1 MCPILGGRPRLLD
14 AGPVKRSDGPM
25 IGRHRAALFATSTM
39 TGFGI
44 ASWITRT
51 PAVRDELGAS
61 IETMGIV
68 LLGLSVGSMIGILSA
83 GVLVRRLGTRPLI
96 VLGGALPVVG
106 MLLVAVLAPA
116 QLAVGVWAGLFCIG
130 FGCGLA
136 EIGLNV
142 EAAAVERQLSR
153 PVVPVLHA
161 CFSLGTVLGGATG
174 IALTAARTPVIVHLL
189 VATAVMAGLAVFAA
203 VNLRPVDRATPEST
217 TTPASA
223 SATALVAPR
232 LRSVLTLQVLLIAV
246 ITLAMAF
253 AEGAASDWLPLLMTT
268 DHDAP
273 EAVGSLVFTGFALAM
288 FVGRIAGTPLVA
300 RFGRVAVIRV
310 CAAVGAVGVLLV
322 VVSPNPVL
330 AAAAAGVWGLGIALG
345 FPLAISA
352 AGDHPT
358 DGDRRVSVV
367 ATAGYVAFLAGPPAL
382 GFLGEHLGL
391 QTAMLVPAALLV
403 AALLAA
409 PAVRA
414 RTAFEELRP
423 APLG

>member
-1 MCPILGGRPRLLD
+1 
-14 AGPVKRSDGPM
+14 M

-61 IETMGIV
+61 IEAMGIV
-68 LLGLSVGSMIGILSA
+68 LLGLSIGSMIGILGA
-83 GVLVRRLGTRPLI
+83 GALVRRIGTRPL
-96 VLGGALPVVG
+96 VLLGGALPVVG

-116 QLAVGVWAGLFCIG
+116 QLAAGVWAGLFCIG
-130 FGCGLA
+130 FGAGSA

-142 EAAAVERQLSR
+142 EAAAVERHLGR

-161 CFSLGTVLGGATG
+161 CFSLGTVLGGAAG
-174 IALTAARTPVIVHLL
+174 IVLTAVGTPVLVHLL
-189 VATAVMAGLAVFAA
+189 VATVVMAGLATFAA
-203 VNLRPVDRATPEST
+203 LNLRPLPRSEPGPS
-217 TTPASA
+217 SA
-223 SATALVAPR
+223 AAPRR
-232 LRSVLTLQVLLIAV
+232 LRSVITAQVLLIAV

-268 DHDAP
+268 DHAAP

-288 FVGRIAGTPLVA
+288 LVGRSAGTPLVA
-300 RFGRVAVIRV
+300 RVGRVAVIRG
-310 CAAVGAVGVLLV
+310 CAAVGVVGVLLV
-322 VVSPNPVL
+322 VVSPSPVL
-330 AAAAAGVWGLGIALG
+330 TAAAAGVWGLGIALG

-367 ATAGYVAFLAGPPAL
+367 ATAGYVAFLTGPPAL
-382 GFLGEHLGL
+382 GFLGQHLGL
-391 QTAMLVPAALLV
+391 QAAMLVPAALLV
-403 AALLAA
+403 LALLAA
-409 PAVRA
+409 PAA
-414 RTAFEELRP
+414 RGASVFVERRD
-423 APLG
+423 

>member
-1 MCPILGGRPRLLD
+1 
-14 AGPVKRSDGPM
+14 M

-51 PAVRDELGAS
+51 PAIRDELGAS
-61 IETMGIV
+61 IEAMGIV
-68 LLGLSVGSMIGILSA
+68 ILGLSIGSMIGILGA
-83 GVLVRRLGTRPLI
+83 GVLVRRLGTRPLV
-96 VLGGALPVVG
+96 VLGGALPVTG
-106 MLLVAVLAPA
+106 MLLVALSTPA
-116 QLAVGVWAGLFCIG
+116 QLAVGVWGGLFLIG
-130 FGCGLA
+130 FGSGVA

-142 EAAAVERQLSR
+142 EAAAVERRIGR

-161 CFSLGTVLGGATG
+161 CFSLGTVLGGVAG
-174 IALTAARTPVIVHLL
+174 IAVTAARTPVLVHL
-189 VATAVMAGLAVFAA
+189 VGATIVMAALAAFAA
-203 VNLRPVDRATPEST
+203 VGLRPVPRDAPE
-217 TTPASA
+217 P
-223 SATALVAPR
+223 TAAGAPAPR
-232 LRSVLTLQVLLIAV
+232 LRAVLTVQVLLIAV

-268 DHDAP
+268 DHGAP

-288 FVGRIAGTPLVA
+288 FVGRSAGTPLVA
-300 RFGRVAVIRV
+300 RFGRAPVVRV
-310 CAAVGAVGVLLV
+310 CAAVGVVGVLLV

-330 AAAAAGVWGLGIALG
+330 TAAAAGVWGLGIALG

-391 QTAMLVPAALLV
+391 QAAMLVPAGLLV
-403 AALLAA
+403 VALLAA
-409 PAVRA
+409 PATRA
-414 RTAFEELRP
+414 RVAPEVRRAPVP
-423 APLG
+423 APTPSAE

>member
-1 MCPILGGRPRLLD
+1 
-14 AGPVKRSDGPM
+14 M

-61 IETMGIV
+61 IEAMGFV
-68 LLGLSVGSMIGILSA
+68 LLGLSIGSMIGILGA
-83 GVLVRRLGTRPLI
+83 GALVRRLGTRPLI
-96 VLGGALPVVG
+96 VLGGALPVTG
-106 MLLVAVLAPA
+106 MLLVALLTPA
-116 QLAVGVWAGLFCIG
+116 QSPVGVWAGLFLIG
-130 FGCGLA
+130 FGSGVA

-153 PVVPVLHA
+153 PVVPMLHA
-161 CFSLGTVLGGATG
+161 CFSLGTVIGGVVG
-174 IALTAARTPVIVHLL
+174 IALTAVRTPVLVHLL
-189 VATAVMAGLAVFAA
+189 IATVVMAGLATFAA
-203 VNLRPVDRATPEST
+203 TNLRPLPR
-217 TTPASA
+217 TTPAEPSDVA
-223 SATALVAPR
+223 AATPR
-232 LRSVLTLQVLLIAV
+232 LRAVITVQVLLIAV

-273 EAVGSLVFTGFALAM
+273 EVTGSLVFTGFALAM
-288 FVGRIAGTPLVA
+288 FVGRSAGSPLVA
-300 RFGRVAVIRV
+300 RFGRAPVIRV
-310 CAAVGAVGVLLV
+310 CAIVGVVGVLLV
-322 VVSPNPVL
+322 VVSPSPWL
-330 AAAAAGVWGLGIALG
+330 TAASAGVWGLGIALG

-367 ATAGYVAFLAGPPAL
+367 ATAGYIAFLAGPPAL

-403 AALLAA
+403 VALLAA
-409 PAVRA
+409 PATRGRAHTETA
-414 RTAFEELRP
+414 RTTV
-423 APLG
+423 GT

>member
-1 MCPILGGRPRLLD
+1 
-14 AGPVKRSDGPM
+14 M

-61 IETMGIV
+61 IEAMGFV
-68 LLGLSVGSMIGILSA
+68 LLGLSIGSMIGILGA
-83 GVLVRRLGTRPLI
+83 GALVRRLGTRPLI
-96 VLGGALPVVG
+96 VLGGALPVTG
-106 MLLVAVLAPA
+106 MLLVALLTPA
-116 QLAVGVWAGLFCIG
+116 QSSVGVWVGLFLIG
-130 FGCGLA
+130 FGSGVA

-153 PVVPVLHA
+153 PVVPMLHA
-161 CFSLGTVLGGATG
+161 CFSLGTVVGGLAG
-174 IALTAARTPVIVHLL
+174 IALTAVRTPVLVHLL
-189 VATAVMAGLAVFAA
+189 IATVVMAGLATFAA
-203 VNLRPVDRATPEST
+203 TNLRPLPRATSVEPSDVVD
-217 TTPASA
+217 A
-223 SATALVAPR
+223 APR
-232 LRSVLTLQVLLIAV
+232 LRAVITVQVLLIAV

-273 EAVGSLVFTGFALAM
+273 EVTGSLVFTGFALAM
-288 FVGRIAGTPLVA
+288 FVGRSAGSPLVA
-300 RFGRVAVIRV
+300 RFGRAPVIRV
-310 CAAVGAVGVLLV
+310 CAIVGVVGVLLV
-322 VVSPNPVL
+322 VVSPNPWL
-330 AAAAAGVWGLGIALG
+330 TAAAAGVWGLGIALG

-367 ATAGYVAFLAGPPAL
+367 ATAGYIAFLAGPPAL

-403 AALLAA
+403 VALLAA
-409 PAVRA
+409 PATRNRTRA
-414 RTAFEELRP
+414 VPDRTTV
-423 APLG
+423 GT

>member
-1 MCPILGGRPRLLD
+1 
-14 AGPVKRSDGPM
+14 M

-61 IETMGIV
+61 IEAMGIV
-68 LLGLSVGSMIGILSA
+68 LLGLSIGSMIGILGA
-83 GVLVRRLGTRPLI
+83 GVLVRRLGTRPLV

-106 MLLVAVLAPA
+106 MLLVALLAPA
-116 QLAVGVWAGLFCIG
+116 QLAVGVWAGLFLIG
-130 FGCGLA
+130 FGAGVA

-174 IALTAARTPVIVHLL
+174 IALTAARTPVLVHLL
-189 VATAVMAGLAVFAA
+189 VATVVMAALASFAA
-203 VNLRPVDRATPEST
+203 VNLRPVPRPAAATDAPT
-217 TTPASA
+217 
-223 SATALVAPR
+223 VAVPR
-232 LRSVLTLQVLLIAV
+232 LRAVLTVQVLLIAV

-268 DHDAP
+268 DHGAP
-273 EAVGSLVFTGFALAM
+273 ESVGSLVFTGFAVAM
-288 FVGRIAGTPLVA
+288 LVGRSAGTPLVA
-300 RFGRVAVIRV
+300 RFGRVPVIRV

-330 AAAAAGVWGLGIALG
+330 TAAAAGVWGLGIALG

-367 ATAGYVAFLAGPPAL
+367 ATAGYIAFLAGPPAL

-391 QTAMLVPAALLV
+391 QTAMLVPAALLAV
-403 AALLAA
+403 ALLAA
-409 PAVRA
+409 PAT
-414 RTAFEELRP
+414 RTRP
-423 APLG
+423 AAGAPTPSVSAPTPARD

>member
-1 MCPILGGRPRLLD
+1 
-14 AGPVKRSDGPM
+14 M

-61 IETMGIV
+61 IEGMGVV
-68 LLGLSVGSMIGILSA
+68 LLGLSIGSMIGILAA

-96 VLGGALPVVG
+96 VLGGALPVTG
-106 MLLVAVLAPA
+106 MLLVALLAPA
-116 QLAVGVWAGLFCIG
+116 QLAVGVWAGLFLIG
-130 FGCGLA
+130 FGSGVA

-161 CFSLGTVLGGATG
+161 CFSLGTVLGGAAG
-174 IALTAARTPVIVHLL
+174 IALTAVRTPVLVHLL
-189 VATAVMAGLAVFAA
+189 VATVVMAALAAFAA
-203 VNLRPVDRATPEST
+203 GNLRPVPRAE
-217 TTPASA
+217 PAPSA
-223 SATALVAPR
+223 ATAPAPR
-232 LRSVLTLQVLLIAV
+232 LGAVLTVQVLLIAA

-253 AEGAASDWLPLLMTT
+253 AEGAASDWLPLLMTN
-268 DHDAP
+268 DHGAP

-288 FVGRIAGTPLVA
+288 FIGRSAGTPLVA
-300 RFGRVAVIRV
+300 RFGRARVIRV

-330 AAAAAGVWGLGIALG
+330 TAAAAGVWGLGIALG
-345 FPLAISA
+345 FPLAVSA

-391 QTAMLVPAALLV
+391 QPAMLVPAALLV
-403 AALLAA
+403 IALLAA
-409 PAVRA
+409 PATRSRA
-414 RTAFEELRP
+414 QSDVPGRTLPTAAP
-423 APLG
+423 APD

>member
-1 MCPILGGRPRLLD
+1 
-14 AGPVKRSDGPM
+14 M

-61 IETMGIV
+61 IEAMGIV
-68 LLGLSVGSMIGILSA
+68 LLGLSIGSMIGILGA

-96 VLGGALPVVG
+96 VLGGMLPVAG
-106 MLLVAVLAPA
+106 MLLVALLAPA
-116 QLAVGVWAGLFCIG
+116 QVAVGVWAGLFLVG
-130 FGCGLA
+130 FGSGVA

-161 CFSLGTVLGGATG
+161 CFSLGTVIGGAAG
-174 IALTAARTPVIVHLL
+174 IVLTAVSTPVVVHLL
-189 VATAVMAGLAVFAA
+189 VAAVVMAGLATFAA
-203 VNLRPVDRATPEST
+203 VNLRPVPRDVPDPSAAAVAT
-217 TTPASA
+217 
-223 SATALVAPR
+223 PR
-232 LRSVLTLQVLLIAV
+232 LRSVITWQVLLIAV

-268 DHDAP
+268 DHGAP

-288 FVGRIAGTPLVA
+288 FVGRSAGTPLVA
-300 RFGRVAVIRV
+300 RFGRAPVIRV
-310 CAAVGAVGVLLV
+310 CAAVGVVGVLLV

-330 AAAAAGVWGLGIALG
+330 TAAAAGVWGLGIALG

-352 AGDHPT
+352 AGDHST

-367 ATAGYVAFLAGPPAL
+367 ATAGYIAFLAGPPAL

-403 AALLAA
+403 VALLAA
-409 PAVRA
+409 PATRSRA
-414 RTAFEELRP
+414 VVDTP
-423 APLG
+423 AAPVPTGPRA

>member
-1 MCPILGGRPRLLD
+1 
-14 AGPVKRSDGPM
+14 M

-61 IETMGIV
+61 IEGMGVV
-68 LLGLSVGSMIGILSA
+68 LLGLSIGSMIGILAA

-96 VLGGALPVVG
+96 VLGGALPVTG
-106 MLLVAVLAPA
+106 MLLVALLAPA
-116 QLAVGVWAGLFCIG
+116 QLAVGVWAGLFLIG
-130 FGCGLA
+130 FGSGVA

-161 CFSLGTVLGGATG
+161 CFSLGTVLGGAAG
-174 IALTAARTPVIVHLL
+174 IALTAVRTPVLVHLL
-189 VATAVMAGLAVFAA
+189 VATVVMAALAAFAA
-203 VNLRPVDRATPEST
+203 GNLRPVPRAD
-217 TTPASA
+217 PAPSA
-223 SATALVAPR
+223 ATAPAPR
-232 LRSVLTLQVLLIAV
+232 LGAVLTVQVLLIAA

-253 AEGAASDWLPLLMTT
+253 AEGAASDWLPLLMTN
-268 DHDAP
+268 DHGAP

-288 FVGRIAGTPLVA
+288 FIGRSAGTPLVA
-300 RFGRVAVIRV
+300 RFGRARVIRV

-322 VVSPNPVL
+322 VVSPDPVL
-330 AAAAAGVWGLGIALG
+330 TAAAAGVWGLGIALG
-345 FPLAISA
+345 FPLAVSA

-391 QTAMLVPAALLV
+391 QPAMLVPAALLV
-403 AALLAA
+403 IALLAA
-409 PAVRA
+409 PATRTRA
-414 RTAFEELRP
+414 QSDVPGRTLPTAAP
-423 APLG
+423 APD

>member
-1 MCPILGGRPRLLD
+1 
-14 AGPVKRSDGPM
+14 
-25 IGRHRAALFATSTM
+25 M

-61 IETMGIV
+61 IEAMGIV
-68 LLGLSVGSMIGILSA
+68 LLGLSIGSMIGILGA
-83 GVLVRRLGTRPLI
+83 GALVRRSGTRPLI

-106 MLLVAVLAPA
+106 MLLVALLAPA
-116 QLAVGVWAGLFCIG
+116 QSAVGVWAGLFLIG
-130 FGCGLA
+130 FGCGVA

-142 EAAAVERQLSR
+142 EAAAVERHIGR
-153 PVVPVLHA
+153 PVVPMLHA
-161 CFSLGTVLGGATG
+161 CFSLGTVVGGAAG
-174 IALTAARTPVIVHLL
+174 IALTATRTPVIVHLL
-189 VATAVMAGLAVFAA
+189 VATVVMAGLATFAA
-203 VNLRPVDRATPEST
+203 ANLRPLPRAVPVDTTAAGTVAT
-217 TTPASA
+217 
-223 SATALVAPR
+223 PR
-232 LRSVLTLQVLLIAV
+232 LRAVITVQVLLIAV

-273 EAVGSLVFTGFALAM
+273 EVVGSLVFTGFALAM
-288 FVGRIAGTPLVA
+288 FVGRSAGTPLVT
-300 RFGRVAVIRV
+300 RFGRAPVIRV

-330 AAAAAGVWGLGIALG
+330 TAAAAGVWGLGIALG

-391 QTAMLVPAALLV
+391 QAAMLVPAALLV
-403 AALLAA
+403 VAVVVA
-409 PAVRA
+409 PAA
-414 RTAFEELRP
+414 RNRSSLMTHGRPLP
-423 APLG
+423 APSASAE

>member
-1 MCPILGGRPRLLD
+1 
-14 AGPVKRSDGPM
+14 M

-61 IETMGIV
+61 IEAMGIV
-68 LLGLSVGSMIGILSA
+68 LLGLSIGSMIGILGA

-96 VLGGALPVVG
+96 VLGGMLPVAG
-106 MLLVAVLAPA
+106 MLLVALLAPA
-116 QLAVGVWAGLFCIG
+116 QLAVGVWAGLFLIG
-130 FGCGLA
+130 FGSGVA

-161 CFSLGTVLGGATG
+161 CFSLGTVIGGAAG
-174 IALTAARTPVIVHLL
+174 IVLTAVRTPVLVHLL
-189 VATAVMAGLAVFAA
+189 VAAVVMAGLATFAA
-203 VNLRPVDRATPEST
+203 ANLRPVPRVAPDPSAAAVAT
-217 TTPASA
+217 
-223 SATALVAPR
+223 PR
-232 LRSVLTLQVLLIAV
+232 LRSVITWQVLLIAV

-268 DHDAP
+268 DHGAP

-288 FVGRIAGTPLVA
+288 FVGRSAGTPLVA
-300 RFGRVAVIRV
+300 RFGRAPVIRV

-330 AAAAAGVWGLGIALG
+330 TAAAAGVWGLGIALG

-367 ATAGYVAFLAGPPAL
+367 ATAGYIAFLAGPPAL

-403 AALLAA
+403 VALLAA
-409 PAVRA
+409 PATRSRA
-414 RTAFEELRP
+414 VVD
-423 APLG
+423 APEQSVSAPSASGN

>member
-1 MCPILGGRPRLLD
+1 
-14 AGPVKRSDGPM
+14 M

-61 IETMGIV
+61 IEAMGIV
-68 LLGLSVGSMIGILSA
+68 LLGLSIGSMIGILGA

-96 VLGGALPVVG
+96 VLGGMLPVAG
-106 MLLVAVLAPA
+106 MLLVALLAPA
-116 QLAVGVWAGLFCIG
+116 QVAVGVWAGLFLVG
-130 FGCGLA
+130 FGSGVA

-161 CFSLGTVLGGATG
+161 CFSLGTVIGGAAS
-174 IALTAARTPVIVHLL
+174 IVLTAVSTPVVVHLL
-189 VATAVMAGLAVFAA
+189 VAAVVMAGLATFAA
-203 VNLRPVDRATPEST
+203 VNLRPVPRAVPD
-217 TTPASA
+217 PSA
-223 SATALVAPR
+223 AAVATPR
-232 LRSVLTLQVLLIAV
+232 LRSVITWQVLLIAV

-268 DHDAP
+268 DHGAP

-288 FVGRIAGTPLVA
+288 FVGRSAGTPLVA
-300 RFGRVAVIRV
+300 RFGRAPVIRV
-310 CAAVGAVGVLLV
+310 CAAVGVVGVLLV

-330 AAAAAGVWGLGIALG
+330 TAAAAGVWGLGIALG

-367 ATAGYVAFLAGPPAL
+367 ATAGYIAFLAGPPAL

-403 AALLAA
+403 VALLAA
-409 PAVRA
+409 PATRSRA
-414 RTAFEELRP
+414 VVDAP
-423 APLG
+423 AASVPTGPRA